1 MIAIKCSKHG
11 LYNGAKEYSE
21 KCGAC
26 SVIHTLNMLTHHVPD
41 LERIQSINMLDL
53 RKASTPSLLSEI
65 EKRIG

>member
-1 MIAIKCSKHG
+1 
-11 LYNGAKEYSE
+11 
-21 KCGAC
+21 
-26 SVIHTLNMLTHHVPD
+26 MLTHHVPD